1 MTKKKKK
8 QSIGKKILK
17 WFSITFLVLL
27 IALIAIPYL
36 FKDKIVDMITKTI
49 NNNINATVTFTKSDL
64 SLLRHF
70 PLASLT
76 VDNVSVANKEPFL
89 GDTLYNAKKLSLDMK
104 ITELF
109 KKPDES
115 IEIQNIASENGTIN
129 IIFTTDGKGNF
140 DIAKQET
147 LTVNSTSKSS
157 FSFNI
162 NKYQLNNIDFNYI
175 DRATKMNL
183 SVDSIYHSG
192 KGNFK
197 EDIFNLDTKSTGF
210 LSFKSDKTNFINNVK
225 VSLDAILEIDLKN
238 SKYTF
243 KENTGYI
250 NQLPL
255 AFDGF
260 IQLVEENQLYDI
272 HFKTPTSSFKNALA
286 LIPEKYSG
294 NLKTIQ
300 TKGNFDLEGT
310 VKGTLSAT
318 TIPKFNINISSKNA
332 MFKYA
337 DLPKSVQNI
346 NINSQIIN
354 ATGYTKDT
362 YVAIN
367 TLNFK
372 IDEDEFSANGNIKK
386 ITTNPQID
394 FNAKGTINL
403 ENISKVYP
411 FALEN
416 ELSGILTAN
425 VSTNFDMNAIEKK
438 NYQNIKNS
446 GTIAVNNFKYDSKD
460 VANPFL
466 IDETKITF
474 NTTSIQLKEFKA
486 KTGSS
491 DVNIKGQIDNFYG
504 FIFKDEI
511 LKGNFNLNSNNFKV
525 SDFLAKDE
533 KTDKKD
539 TSLNLKI
546 PAFLDCKFSA
556 NAKNVV
562 YDNINMSNVS
572 GDLYIHDE
580 TVDLKNL
587 KSDVFG
593 GNIAFSG
600 NVSTKEKTPKFEMS
614 LDLNQLNISD
624 SFGTL
629 EMLKSIAPIAKTI
642 GGKIN
647 SKINLSGVLKDDF
660 TPNLNTISGDL
671 FGKLLDPKLNGKN
684 SKALSLLGDKINF
697 LDVNKLNLDGIN
709 AYFSFKEGQV
719 TVKPIPLN
727 YKDIKIEV
735 AGTHNFENVMNYDI
749 IFDVPVKYLGSEV
762 TNLISKLT
770 PKDAAEIKNI
780 PVNATLTGSF
790 GSPKFSSNIKN
801 ATSTLVKNLIEKQK
815 QSLIDQG
822 KDKLKDLIGIKKDS
836 TKKDNVKDKVKDVL
850 GGLFGK
856 KKKDT
861 VKKKN

>member
-1 MTKKKKK
+1 MSKKKKK

-17 WFSITFLVLL
+17 WFSITCLVLL

-36 FKDKIVDMITKTI
+36 FKDKIVAMVTKTI
-49 NNNINATVTFTKSDL
+49 NNNINATVAFKNSDL
-64 SLLRHF
+64 SLIRHF

-76 VDNVSVANKEPFL
+76 VDDVSVANKAPFL

-115 IEIQNIASENGTIN
+115 IEIKNVTSENGTIN
-129 IIFTTDGKGNF
+129 IIFNTDGKGNF
-140 DIAKQET
+140 DIAKKET
-147 LTVNSTSKSS
+147 TTVNSTPKSS

-162 NKYQLNNIDFNYI
+162 NEYQLGNIDFNYI
-175 DRATKMNL
+175 DRSTKMNL

-197 EDIFNLDTKSTGF
+197 EDIFNLDTKSIGF
-210 LSFKSDKTNFINNVK
+210 LSFSSDQTNFINNVK

-286 LIPEKYSG
+286 LIPTQYSG
-294 NLKTIQ
+294 NLKTLQ

-310 VKGTLSAT
+310 VKGTLSET

-372 IDEDEFSANGNIKK
+372 VDEDEFSANGNIKK

-403 ENISKVYP
+403 ANISKVYP
-411 FALEN
+411 ISLEN

-425 VSTNFDMNAIEKK
+425 VAANFDMNAIEKK
-438 NYQNIKNS
+438 NYQKIKNS
-446 GTIAVNNFKYDSKD
+446 GTIGVNNFKYDSKD
-460 VANPFL
+460 VANPFY
-466 IDETKITF
+466 IDETKISF
-474 NTTSIQLKEFKA
+474 NTKSIQLKEFKA
-486 KTGSS
+486 KTGGS
-491 DVNIKGQIDNFYG
+491 DLAIKGQIDNFYG
-504 FIFKDEI
+504 FIFKDEV

-525 SDFLAKDE
+525 SDFLTQSE

-562 YDNINMSNVS
+562 YDNMNMKNVS

-614 LDLNQLNISD
+614 LDLNKLNISE

-629 EMLKSIAPIAKTI
+629 EMLKSIAPIAETI

-660 TPNLNTISGDL
+660 TPNLSTISGDL
-671 FGKLLDPKLNGKN
+671 FGKLLEPKLNSKN
-684 SKALSLLGDKINF
+684 SKVLNILGDKVDFI
-697 LDVNKLNLDGIN
+697 DVNKLNLDGIN
-709 AYFSFKEGQV
+709 AYFSFKNGQV
-719 TVKPIPLN
+719 TVKPIPFN
-727 YKDIKIEV
+727 YKDINIEV
-735 AGTHNFENVMNYDI
+735 GGTHNFENTMNYDI
-749 IFDVPVKYLGSEV
+749 VFDVPVKYLGTDV

-770 PKDAAEIKNI
+770 PKDAADIKNI
-780 PVNATLTGSF
+780 PVKATLTGSF
-790 GSPKFSSNIKN
+790 GSPKFSSNIKD
-801 ATSTLVKNLIEKQK
+801 ATSNLMKNLIEKQK

-822 KDKLKDLIGIKKDS
+822 
-836 TKKDNVKDKVKDVL
+836 KDKVKDVL

-861 VKKKN
+861 VQKKN

>member
-1 MTKKKKK
+1 MSKKKKK

-17 WFSITFLVLL
+17 WFSITCLVLL

-36 FKDKIVDMITKTI
+36 FKDKIVAMVTKTI
-49 NNNINATVTFTKSDL
+49 NNNINATVAFKNSDL
-64 SLLRHF
+64 SLIKHF

-76 VDNVSVANKEPFL
+76 VDDVSVANKAPFL

-115 IEIQNIASENGTIN
+115 IEIKNVTSENGTIN
-129 IIFTTDGKGNF
+129 IIFNTDGKGNF
-140 DIAKQET
+140 DIAKKET
-147 LTVNSTSKSS
+147 TTVNSAPNSS

-162 NKYQLNNIDFNYI
+162 NEYQLGNIDFNYI

-197 EDIFNLDTKSTGF
+197 EDIFNLDTKSIGF
-210 LSFKSDKTNFINNVK
+210 LSFSSDQTNFINNVK
-225 VSLDAILEIDLKN
+225 VSLDAILEINLKK

-286 LIPEKYSG
+286 LIPTQYSG

-310 VKGTLSAT
+310 VKGTLSET

-372 IDEDEFSANGNIKK
+372 VDEDEFSANGNIKK

-403 ENISKVYP
+403 ANISKVYP
-411 FALEN
+411 ISLEN
-416 ELSGILTAN
+416 ELSGVLTAN
-425 VSTNFDMNAIEKK
+425 VATNFDMNAIEKK
-438 NYQNIKNS
+438 NYQKIKNS
-446 GTIAVNNFKYDSKD
+446 GTIGVNNFKYDSKD
-460 VANPFL
+460 IANPFY
-466 IDETKITF
+466 IDETKISF
-474 NTTSIQLKEFKA
+474 NTKSIQLKEFKA
-486 KTGSS
+486 KTGVS
-491 DVNIKGQIDNFYG
+491 DLAIKGQIDNFYG
-504 FIFKDEI
+504 FIFKDEV

-525 SDFLAKDE
+525 SDFLTQSE
-533 KTDKKD
+533 KTDEKD

-546 PAFLDCKFSA
+546 PVFLDCKFSA

-562 YDNINMSNVS
+562 YDNMNMKNVS

-614 LDLNQLNISD
+614 LDLNKLNISE

-629 EMLKSIAPIAKTI
+629 EMLKSIAPIAETI

-660 TPNLNTISGDL
+660 TPNLSSISGDL
-671 FGKLLDPKLNGKN
+671 FGKLLDPKLNSKN
-684 SKALSLLGDKINF
+684 SKVLNILGDKVDFI
-697 LDVNKLNLDGIN
+697 DVNKLNLDGIN
-709 AYFSFKEGQV
+709 AYFSFKNGQV
-719 TVKPIPLN
+719 TVKPIPFN
-727 YKDIKIEV
+727 YKDINIEV
-735 AGTHNFENVMNYDI
+735 GGTHNFENTMNYDI
-749 IFDVPVKYLGSEV
+749 VFDVPVKYLGTDV

-770 PKDAAEIKNI
+770 PKDAADIKNI
-780 PVNATLTGSF
+780 PVKASLTGSF
-790 GSPKFSSNIKN
+790 GSPKFSSNIKD
-801 ATSTLVKNLIEKQK
+801 ATSNLMKNLIEKQK
-815 QSLIDQG
+815 QSLINQG
-822 KDKLKDLIGIKKDS
+822 
-836 TKKDNVKDKVKDVL
+836 KDKVKDVL

-861 VKKKN
+861 VQKKN

>member
-1 MTKKKKK
+1 MSKKKKK

-17 WFSITFLVLL
+17 WFSITCLVLL

-36 FKDKIVDMITKTI
+36 FKDKIVAMVTKTI
-49 NNNINATVTFTKSDL
+49 NNNINATVAFKNSDL
-64 SLLRHF
+64 SLIKHF

-76 VDNVSVANKEPFL
+76 VDDVSVANKAPFL

-115 IEIQNIASENGTIN
+115 IEIKNVTSENGTIN
-129 IIFTTDGKGNF
+129 IIFNTDGKGNF
-140 DIAKQET
+140 DIAKKET
-147 LTVNSTSKSS
+147 TTVNSAPNSS
-157 FSFNI
+157 FSFSI
-162 NKYQLNNIDFNYI
+162 NEYQLGNIDFNYI

-197 EDIFNLDTKSTGF
+197 EDIFNLDTKSIGF
-210 LSFKSDKTNFINNVK
+210 LSFSSDQTNFINNVK

-286 LIPEKYSG
+286 LIPTQYSG
-294 NLKTIQ
+294 NLKTLQ

-310 VKGTLSAT
+310 VKGTLSET

-372 IDEDEFSANGNIKK
+372 VDEDEFSANGNIKK
-386 ITTNPQID
+386 ITMNPQID

-403 ENISKVYP
+403 ANISKVYP
-411 FALEN
+411 ISLEN

-425 VSTNFDMNAIEKK
+425 VATNFDMNAIEKK
-438 NYQNIKNS
+438 NYQKIKNS
-446 GTIAVNNFKYDSKD
+446 GTIGVNNFKYDSKD
-460 VANPFL
+460 VANPFY
-466 IDETKITF
+466 IDETKISF
-474 NTTSIQLKEFKA
+474 NTKSIQLKEFKA
-486 KTGSS
+486 KTGGS
-491 DVNIKGQIDNFYG
+491 DLAIKGQIDNFYG
-504 FIFKDEI
+504 FIFKDEV

-525 SDFLAKDE
+525 SDFLTQSE
-533 KTDKKD
+533 KTDEKD

-562 YDNINMSNVS
+562 YDNMNMKNVS

-614 LDLNQLNISD
+614 LDLNKLNISE

-629 EMLKSIAPIAKTI
+629 EMLKSIAPIAETI

-660 TPNLNTISGDL
+660 TPNLSSISGDL
-671 FGKLLDPKLNGKN
+671 FGKLLDPKLNSKN
-684 SKALSLLGDKINF
+684 SKVLNILGDKVDFI
-697 LDVNKLNLDGIN
+697 DVNKLNLDGIN
-709 AYFSFKEGQV
+709 AYFSFKNGQV

-727 YKDIKIEV
+727 YKDINIEV
-735 AGTHNFENVMNYDI
+735 GGTHNFENTMNYDI
-749 IFDVPVKYLGSEV
+749 VFDVPVKYLGTDI

-770 PKDAAEIKNI
+770 PKDAADIKNI
-780 PVNATLTGSF
+780 PVKATLTGSF
-790 GSPKFSSNIKN
+790 GSPKFSSNIKD
-801 ATSTLVKNLIEKQK
+801 ATSNLMKNLIEKQK

-822 KDKLKDLIGIKKDS
+822 
-836 TKKDNVKDKVKDVL
+836 KDKVKDVL

-861 VKKKN
+861 VQKKN

>member
-1 MTKKKKK
+1 MSKKKKK

-17 WFSITFLVLL
+17 WFSITCLVLL

-36 FKDKIVDMITKTI
+36 FKDKIVAMVTKTI
-49 NNNINATVTFTKSDL
+49 NNNINATVAFKNSDL
-64 SLLRHF
+64 SLIKHF

-76 VDNVSVANKEPFL
+76 VDDVSVANKAPFL
-89 GDTLYNAKKLSLDMK
+89 GDTLYSAKKLSLDMK

-115 IEIQNIASENGTIN
+115 IEIKNVTSENGTIN
-129 IIFTTDGKGNF
+129 IIFNTDGKGNF
-140 DIAKQET
+140 DIAKKET
-147 LTVNSTSKSS
+147 TTVNSTPKSS

-162 NKYQLNNIDFNYI
+162 NEYQLGNIDFNYI

-197 EDIFNLDTKSTGF
+197 EDIFNLDTKSIGF
-210 LSFKSDKTNFINNVK
+210 LSFSSDQTNFINNVK

-286 LIPEKYSG
+286 LIPTQYSG
-294 NLKTIQ
+294 NLKTLQ

-310 VKGTLSAT
+310 VKGTLSET

-372 IDEDEFSANGNIKK
+372 VDEDEFSANGNIKK

-403 ENISKVYP
+403 ANISKVYP
-411 FALEN
+411 ISLEN

-425 VSTNFDMNAIEKK
+425 VAANFDMNAIEKK
-438 NYQNIKNS
+438 NYQKIKNS
-446 GTIAVNNFKYDSKD
+446 GTIGVNNFKYDSKD
-460 VANPFL
+460 VANPFY
-466 IDETKITF
+466 IDETKISF
-474 NTTSIQLKEFKA
+474 NTKSIQLKEFKA
-486 KTGSS
+486 KTGGS
-491 DVNIKGQIDNFYG
+491 DLAIKGQIDNFYG
-504 FIFKDEI
+504 FIFKDEV

-525 SDFLAKDE
+525 SDFLTQSE
-533 KTDKKD
+533 KTDEKD

-562 YDNINMSNVS
+562 YDNMNMKNVS

-614 LDLNQLNISD
+614 LDLNKLNISE

-629 EMLKSIAPIAKTI
+629 EMLKSIAPIAETI

-660 TPNLNTISGDL
+660 TPNLSSISGDL
-671 FGKLLDPKLNGKN
+671 FGKLLDPKLNSKN
-684 SKALSLLGDKINF
+684 SKVLNILGDKVDFI
-697 LDVNKLNLDGIN
+697 DVNKLNLDGIN
-709 AYFSFKEGQV
+709 AYFSFKNGQV

-735 AGTHNFENVMNYDI
+735 GGTHNFENTMNYDI
-749 IFDVPVKYLGSEV
+749 VFDVPVKYLGTDV

-770 PKDAAEIKNI
+770 PKDAADIKNI
-780 PVNATLTGSF
+780 PVKATLTGSF
-790 GSPKFSSNIKN
+790 GSPKFSSNIKD
-801 ATSTLVKNLIEKQK
+801 ATSNLMKNLIEKQK

-822 KDKLKDLIGIKKDS
+822 
-836 TKKDNVKDKVKDVL
+836 KDKVKDVL

-861 VKKKN
+861 VQKKN